1 MSKQWWKKLRKKWK
15 KLFLALKWNVF
26 IPNGTLNL
34 VYFVLG
40 THSKG
45 FFYEILLGKALFCP
59 KLRHFYPKFDPKL
72 SVPCPRSPL
81 EGIFWNLSQCYS
93 TTICKQGWQWWIIW
107 KNSFW
112 PQTGHFY
119 PKFGGKPS
127 LPCSRDPRKGF
138 FLKFC
143 TMIGD
148 YM

>member
-1 MSKQWWKKLRKKWK
+1 MSKRWWKKLRKKWK

-40 THSKG
+40 THSKV
-45 FFYEILLGKALFCP
+45 FFYEISLGKALFCP

-81 EGIFWNLSQCYS
+81 EGVFWNLSQCYS

-112 PQTGHFY
+112 PQNRTFL
-119 PKFGGKPS
+119 S
-127 LPCSRDPRKGF
+127 QIWRKTF
-138 FLKFC
+138 FTVFSGP
-143 TMIGD
+143 TERVFFWNFAQW
-148 YM
+148 